1 LILLAHAA
9 RRKRK
14 CQINIG
20 PVVTENTRFF
30 SCNDIA
36 SARRRHNFTRSALI
50 LIAASAGKWDG
61 YLIAR
66 RSGFN
71 LRETGAIGS
80 LLNSRGSVE
89 LIVLNVGLD
98 LSIS

>member
-36 SARRRHNFTRSALI
+36 SARRRHNFTRSALM
-50 LIAASAGKWDG
+50 
-61 YLIAR
+61 IAR

-98 LSIS
+98 LGIS